1 MDQGMPSI
9 MEAETSEIGSAF
21 DRWFLAHPRSI
32 GTTYFGHMCG
42 AFVISGRMFAAAL
55 ACLVHA
61 FVPGLFEK
69 AASGTVTDLD
79 REFDARRADMAS
91 YLGL

>member
-1 MDQGMPSI
+1 MNSPSI
-9 MEAETSEIGSAF
+9 TNADASGNGPAL

-32 GTTYFGHMCG
+32 GTTYFGHMRG
-42 AFVISGRMFAAAL
+42 ALVISGRMFAASL

-69 AASGTVTDLD
+69 AASGTVTELD